1 MKKNKYFIF
10 FSLICIALFSCSS
23 DQEDVI
29 VYEKIIEPNFDIDIE
44 NIALKGFKLGKN
56 YKVNELP
63 NAVMVRSAIYN
74 KKDLE
79 IRKYFSQ
86 ADALE
91 FGEIY
96 AKSVTGNDAIVSGD
110 DVMWNEGAKDRRKCV
125 PRAGTSESGCDQKAR
140 YGDYIIMGNM
150 IILCEG
156 LSTEESMAL
165 CYEFKD
171 ALLNYQPWSPVS
183 QAPLAI
189 IPPSTTKYS
198 PVMKPDLSLLK
209 NDTA

>member
-1 MKKNKYFIF
+1 MRFFLVDGKIPAYEPEPGNKL
-10 FSLICIALFSCSS
+10 SLSPIT
-23 DQEDVI
+23 
-29 VYEKIIEPNFDIDIE
+29 
-44 NIALKGFKLGKN
+44 
-56 YKVNELP
+56 
-63 NAVMVRSAIYN
+63 
-74 KKDLE
+74 
-79 IRKYFSQ
+79 
-86 ADALE
+86 LE

-156 LSTEESMAL
+156 LSTEESMKL

-171 ALLNYQPWSPVS
+171 ALLSYQP
-183 QAPLAI
+183 
-189 IPPSTTKYS
+189 
-198 PVMKPDLSLLK
+198 
-209 NDTA
+209 

>member
-1 MKKNKYFIF
+1 MKKNKYSILF
-10 FSLICIALFSCSS
+10 FLICLIIFSCSS
-23 DQEDVI
+23 NKEDVF
-29 VYEKIIEPNFDIDIE
+29 VYEKIIESNFDIDIE
-44 NIALKGFKLGKN
+44 NIDLKGFKLGKN
-56 YKVNELP
+56 YDVYELP
-63 NAVMVRSAIYN
+63 NVEIVRSAIFN

-79 IRKYFSQ
+79 IRKYSSQ

-110 DVMWNEGAKDRRKCV
+110 NVMWKEGSRDRRKCV

-156 LSTEESMAL
+156 LSTEESMVL

-171 ALLNYQPWSPVS
+171 ALLSYQP
-183 QAPLAI
+183 
-189 IPPSTTKYS
+189 
-198 PVMKPDLSLLK
+198 
-209 NDTA
+209 

>member
-1 MKKNKYFIF
+1 M
-10 FSLICIALFSCSS
+10 
-23 DQEDVI
+23 
-29 VYEKIIEPNFDIDIE
+29 
-44 NIALKGFKLGKN
+44 
-56 YKVNELP
+56 P
-63 NAVMVRSAIYN
+63 NAEIVRSAIYN

-156 LSTEESMAL
+156 LSSEESMTL

-171 ALLNYQPWSPVS
+171 SLLS
-183 QAPLAI
+183 
-189 IPPSTTKYS
+189 YS
-198 PVMKPDLSLLK
+198 P
-209 NDTA
+209 

>member
-1 MKKNKYFIF
+1 MTMKKNKHFIF

-171 ALLNYQPWSPVS
+171 ALLNYQP
-183 QAPLAI
+183 
-189 IPPSTTKYS
+189 
-198 PVMKPDLSLLK
+198 
-209 NDTA
+209 

>member
-1 MKKNKYFIF
+1 MTMKKNKYFILF
-10 FSLICIALFSCSS
+10 YLICIVLFSCSS

-44 NIALKGFKLGKN
+44 NVDLKGFKLGKN
-56 YKVNELP
+56 YEVNELP
-63 NAVMVRSAIYN
+63 NAEIVRSAIYN

-110 DVMWNEGAKDRRKCV
+110 DVMWEEGAKDRRKCV

-140 YGDYIIMGNM
+140 FGDYIIMGNM

-156 LSTEESMAL
+156 LSTEESMVL

-171 ALLNYQPWSPVS
+171 ALLNYQP
-183 QAPLAI
+183 
-189 IPPSTTKYS
+189 
-198 PVMKPDLSLLK
+198 
-209 NDTA
+209 

>member
-1 MKKNKYFIF
+1 MVMIKKNKK
-10 FSLICIALFSCSS
+10 LIIAFLVSTMIVACSS
-23 DQEDVI
+23 SSDDPI

-44 NIALKGFKLGKN
+44 NVDLKGFKLGKN
-56 YKVNELP
+56 YEVNEMP
-63 NAVMVRSAIYN
+63 NAEIVRSAIFN
-74 KKDLE
+74 KKDIE
-79 IRKYFSQ
+79 IRKYLSQ
-86 ADALE
+86 ADAIE

-156 LSTEESMAL
+156 LSSEESMIL
-165 CYEFKD
+165 CHNFKES
-171 ALLNYQPWSPVS
+171 LLNQP
-183 QAPLAI
+183 
-189 IPPSTTKYS
+189 
-198 PVMKPDLSLLK
+198 
-209 NDTA
+209 